1 MFTPSFW
8 THPSARRA
16 VWLLALT
23 GLTGLVGNVQAA
35 QPAQVAP
42 AAELPELN
50 IDLKQTTVSGI
61 SSGAFMAVQMG
72 VAKSA
77 YVRGVAATAGG
88 PYLCALDG
96 AFSPTGV
103 LSSIAR
109 CMQGDPD
116 FKVFAR
122 PSAMGAAE
130 LDDMARRTKSHARW
144 KKIDPVENLQRQA
157 LWVFHGSNDGI
168 VKQPVAQGLVDWYR
182 RFAPASQ
189 LFYKDNLNA
198 AHAQISAACPAAPA
212 AASES
217 TTASATA
224 APTACNLC
232 PTTGG
237 SFINACP
244 DRPAAPD
251 HAPYD
256 AAGSALQ
263 MFYGPLTRTPSA
275 RLSGQPQAFDQRP
288 YLRLIDGTHRPK
300 VSSEL
305 AMGETGYVYVPPACR
320 DGQACRLHIAF
331 HGCMQSAT
339 TIGRTFVDTAG
350 LNEWADANR
359 LVVLYPQAMPTN
371 AEAAAASA
379 LNPWALA
386 SYKANEPLNP
396 MGCWDWWGYNDN
408 VALRPQP
415 GGSYATAKGLQIAAV
430 WRMAQKLA
438 AKGKPGSLTT
448 GASPAGAAPQLQALD
463 QSATQALLRWQ
474 PVAGATAYRVYRSRA
489 DRPTEAAQAAGPVTA
504 QSFWADGA
512 LSPATTYRYTVR
524 AVVGGKEGA
533 DSNGVSVS
541 TSPAPAACDPY
552 FSLSKKHPV
561 DRNGQPTDAV
571 CP

>member
-1 MFTPSFW
+1 MFSPSFW
-8 THPSARRA
+8 TDFRAR
-16 VWLLALT
+16 
-23 GLTGLVGNVQAA
+23 
-35 QPAQVAP
+35 P
-42 AAELPELN
+42 AAWRLAAAGLIGSVLAIPAARAADLPELA

-77 YVRGVAATAGG
+77 SVRGVAATAGG

-96 AFSPTGV
+96 AYSPTGV

-116 FKVFAR
+116 FKAFAR
-122 PSAMGAAE
+122 PGAMGPAE
-130 LDDMARRTKSHARW
+130 LDDMARRAKSNARW
-144 KKIDPVENLQRQA
+144 KKIDPVEHLQRQA
-157 LWVFHGSNDGI
+157 LWVFRGSNDGI

-212 AASES
+212 DAP
-217 TTASATA
+217 ASA
-224 APTACNLC
+224 APAACNLC

-237 SFINACP
+237 SFINTCP
-244 DRPAAPD
+244 DRPAAAD

-275 RLSGQPQAFDQRP
+275 RLSSQPQAFDQRP
-288 YLRLIDGTHRPK
+288 YLRLFDGTRRPK
-300 VSSEL
+300 ASAEL

-339 TIGRTFVDTAG
+339 TIGRSFVDTAG

-371 AEAAAASA
+371 AEAAAAGDA
-379 LNPWALA
+379 NPWALA
-386 SYKANEPLNP
+386 SYKADEPLNP

-408 VALRPQP
+408 VAPRRQP
-415 GGSYATAKGLQIAAV
+415 GGSYATAQGLQIAAV

-438 AKGKPGSLTT
+438 AKGQPGSLGS
-448 GASPAGAAPQLQALD
+448 GASSAGATPQLRALD
-463 QSATQALLRWQ
+463 QSATQVLLRWQ
-474 PVAGATAYRVYRSRA
+474 PVVGATGYRVYRTRT
-489 DRPTEAAQAAGPVTA
+489 DLAAAAPQAAGPVTT
-504 QSFWADGA
+504 QPFWADAA
-512 LSPATTYRYTVR
+512 LSPATAYRYTVR

-552 FSLSKKHPV
+552 FSLSKNRPV

-571 CP
+571 CE

>member
-1 MFTPSFW
+1 MSIPSFW
-8 THPSARRA
+8 TDPPARTA
-16 VWLLALT
+16 AWLLAAA
-23 GLTGLVGNVQAA
+23 GLVGSALASPTPQ
-35 QPAQVAP
+35 

-50 IDLKQTTVSGI
+50 IDLTQTTVSGI

-77 YVRGVAATAGG
+77 SVRGVAATAGG

-96 AFSPTGV
+96 AYSPTGS

-122 PSAMGAAE
+122 PSAMGPAE
-130 LDDMARRTKSHARW
+130 LDDMAQRTKSNARW
-144 KKIDPVENLQRQA
+144 KKIDPVENLQQQA
-157 LWVFHGSNDGI
+157 LWVFRGSNDGI

-182 RFAPASQ
+182 RFMPASQ
-189 LFYKDNLNA
+189 VFYKDNLNA

-212 AASES
+212 ETAAS
-217 TTASATA
+217 ANA
-224 APTACNLC
+224 APAACNLC

-244 DRPAAPD
+244 DQPAAPD

-263 MFYGPLTRTPSA
+263 MFYGPLKRTASA
-275 RLSGQPQAFDQRP
+275 QLSTQAQAFDQRP
-288 YLRLIDGTHRPK
+288 YLRLFDGNRSPK
-300 VSSEL
+300 ASAEI

-320 DGQACRLHIAF
+320 EGQACRLHIAF

-379 LNPWALA
+379 FNPWALA

-408 VALRPQP
+408 VALRAQP
-415 GGSYATAKGLQIAAV
+415 GGSYATAQGLQIAAV
-430 WRMAQKLA
+430 WRMAQKLG
-438 AKGKPGSLTT
+438 AKGKAGSL
-448 GASPAGAAPQLQALD
+448 SPAATPAGTAPQLLALD
-463 QSATQALLRWQ
+463 QSATQVLLRWQ
-474 PVAGATAYRVYRSRA
+474 PVAGATGYRVYRASG
-489 DRPTEAAQAAGPVTA
+489 DSAAQATGPVTA
-504 QSFWADGA
+504 HPFWTDAA
-512 LSPATTYRYTVR
+512 LNPATAYRYTVR
-524 AVVGGKEGA
+524 AVVGGKEGSA
-533 DSNGVSVS
+533 SNEVRL
-541 TSPAPAACDPY
+541 TTAAAPAACDPY
-552 FSLSKKHPV
+552 FSLSKGRPV